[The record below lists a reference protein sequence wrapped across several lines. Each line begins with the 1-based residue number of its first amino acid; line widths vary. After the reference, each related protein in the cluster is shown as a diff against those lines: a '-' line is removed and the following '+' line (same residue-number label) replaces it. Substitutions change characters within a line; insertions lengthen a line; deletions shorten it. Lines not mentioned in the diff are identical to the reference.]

1 MIPSDSPRQ
10 MASLRVTLRGACVK
24 KQPHVVGA
32 PLFCYYAKAVRMT
45 EAGVV
50 ELADTL
56 DLGSSGA
63 TREGSSPFAR
73 TSAIRLA
80 GAASTAARE
89 YYQEER

>member
-1 MIPSDSPRQ
+1 MT
-10 MASLRVTLRGACVK
+10 SLRVALRGACVK

-56 DLGSSGA
+56 DLGSSA
-63 TREGSSPFAR
+63 KACRFDSCCPHHFEW
-73 TSAIRLA
+73 
-80 GAASTAARE
+80 
-89 YYQEER
+89 